1 MGIRELR
8 IHGVGGAPG
17 PAALSVPAAEA
28 VTIYRGRR
36 TRVLARRSDQR
47 VQAYDWG
54 RLTTDS
60 PHQPLWVLLLP
71 FTLINVAGWAHG
83 HFAHNRLRLRLTRAL
98 VHLAAVL
105 LTAGYVLWAAIIGID
120 YLGYQALGR
129 INDAARLGGVLAG
142 FLLTAA
148 VPLLL
153 LIIADATRRRYERV
167 DPGHGVGTRDGTAR
181 WKQGED
187 LVSEQFFAHDRSL
200 QRLLGIHGAVIA
212 ATVGGVVV
220 LTVLSWGG
228 PNLGLGRVFLALG
241 LVQMLV
247 AVLLAAVCWAPG
259 GRFPGQQGPRA
270 LPASAVTM
278 AVALGNGFC
287 AGFALLAAQLV
298 GIRWDRWGQEL
309 ALIEAF
315 VMTLLAWAAALGIWI
330 ARRRGRGNA
339 DELPARTSPEGEQPD
354 GVTEALRAQVAAAR
368 GKAEAAK
375 TAPQLVTVFAALFL
389 VSSLAVILLRFDP
402 GAAMADWIQP
412 PEPGVLSWAAAVLL
426 PAVALGAVWLVWHS
440 SRKRA
445 LRRTIAAVWDV
456 LTFWPRRY
464 HPFAVRPFTERA
476 VPEFQRLIT
485 ERIRSDGGLIVSA
498 HSQGSA
504 LAFAALA
511 PMGSAMLHRCGLL
524 TYGSPVTTLYGQVF
538 PAYFGQTAVEDLC
551 ARLAAGR
558 GGWVNHYR
566 LTDPIGGPV
575 IGSGDPDVDL
585 QLPDPAEPAA
595 PLGSPTSIDPG
606 GLEQAPLSAQLN
618 PASVFAVSGRD
629 PEPLRPV
636 WADVAGH
643 QLYRKEAAYKQAVAD
658 FRTGL
663 G

>member
-1 MGIRELR
+1 MAITELR
-8 IHGVGGAPG
+8 IHGVGGSPG
-17 PAALSVPAAEA
+17 AAALGVPAAD
-28 VTIYRGRR
+28 TPTLYRGRR
-36 TRVLARRSDQR
+36 TRVLARRSNPS

-60 PHQPLWVLLLP
+60 PLQPLWVLLLP
-71 FTLINVAGWAHG
+71 FTLINVSGWAHG
-83 HFAHNRLRLRLTRAL
+83 HFPGGLARIQLTRAL
-98 VHLAAVL
+98 VHLGAVL

-129 INDAARLGGVLAG
+129 INDAAQLAGVLTG

-148 VPLLL
+148 VPVVL

-181 WKQGED
+181 WQPAED
-187 LVSEQFFAHDRSL
+187 LSSEQFFAHDRSL
-200 QRLLGIHGAVIA
+200 KKLLGWHSAVIA
-212 ATVGGVVV
+212 LTLGGVAV
-220 LTVLSWGG
+220 LTVTNWGG
-228 PNLGLGRVFLALG
+228 ANLGLGRLFLGIG
-241 LVQMLV
+241 LAQILV
-247 AVLLAAVCWAPG
+247 AVLLAAACWAPG
-259 GRFPGQQGPRA
+259 GQFPGQPGALA

-278 AVALGNGFC
+278 AAALGNGFC
-287 AGFALLAAQLV
+287 AGFALLAAQLS

-315 VMTLLAWAAALGIWI
+315 VITLLAWAAALGIWI
-330 ARRRGRGNA
+330 LRRRGRGNA
-339 DELPARTSPEGEQPD
+339 DELPSRTTPEGQPPD
-354 GVTEALRAQVAAAR
+354 GVTEELREQVATAR
-368 GKAEAAK
+368 GNAEAAK
-375 TAPQLVTVFAALFL
+375 SAPQLVTVFAGLFL
-389 VSSLAVILLRFDP
+389 ASSLAVLLLRLDTS
-402 GAAMADWIQP
+402 AAVADWIRP

-445 LRRTIAAVWDV
+445 LRRTVAAVWDV

-524 TYGSPVTTLYGQVF
+524 TYGSPITTLYGQAF
-538 PAYFGQTAVEDLC
+538 PAYFGQAGVDQLRL
-551 ARLAAGR
+551 RLASGR
-558 GGWVNHYR
+558 GGWANHYR

-575 IGSGDPDVDL
+575 IGSGDPAVDL
-585 QLPDPAEPAA
+585 QLPDPAEAASFPVPA
-595 PLGSPTSIDPG
+595 D
-606 GLEQAPLSAQLN
+606 
-618 PASVFAVSGRD
+618 D

-643 QLYRKEAAYKQAVAD
+643 QLYRREAAYKEAVRR
-658 FRTGL
+658 FRARL